1 MKKLAGLRLS
11 ILAGAALFFLTVS
24 SPSAFAVFTTT
35 TFTVSG
41 TGASSGVPIQATIT
55 LGFEDTTGLL
65 QIRIENTSPA
75 ATGGAIVG
83 VGFNTPGTRTA
94 SSGTVVTQPAGGSMI
109 ALNSAGGPYPS
120 GSAGSFD
127 FGVTTTNSN
136 PLQSG
141 DVNQGIG
148 IGEFAEFTFIISD
161 PTGITA
167 FDFRQ
172 ALNAQGNAVVARFQ
186 GIGPGGADSGHAT
199 NLPEPSSLLLLGS
212 GLLALGVAARRF
224 RR

>member
-1 MKKLAGLRLS
+1 MNKFAALKLS
-11 ILAGAALFFLTVS
+11 ILAIAALFLLTVS
-24 SPSAFAVFTTT
+24 SPSAFAVQTNV

-41 TGASSGVPIQATIT
+41 QGAAGGLPVTASIT
-55 LGFEDTTGLL
+55 LVYEDTTGLL
-65 QIRIENTSPA
+65 QISITNTSPA
-75 ATGGAIVG
+75 SSSGSITG

-94 SSGTVVTQPAGGSMI
+94 SSGTVVTQPTGGSMI

-120 GSAGSFD
+120 GSTGSYD

-141 DVNQGIG
+141 DVLQGIQ
-148 IGEFAEFTFIISD
+148 IGESASFTFLISD
-161 PTGITA
+161 PAGITA
-167 FDFRQ
+167 SSFLQ

-186 GIGPGGADSGHAT
+186 GLTGGDSAHAT